1 MNYTYILKCKDGTYY
16 TGWTNNL
23 NKRLKDH
30 NDGKGAKYTK
40 ARLPVSL
47 IYYEEFQTKEEAMS
61 REYAI
66 KRMTR
71 SEKSK
76 LISEYRAVINTERG
90 QNVMSV
96 FENYEQEV
104 KEKWGKTDAYREHK
118 EKTKNYSKQ
127 KWDDLAQGMDH
138 IMAEFA
144 VCMKNGEEPGSHKA
158 RSLAEKLQNHI
169 TENYYY
175 CTNEILAGLGQMY
188 VVDERF
194 KVNIDKYAEGTAEFI
209 CKAIK
214 VKV

>member
-1 MNYTYILKCKDGTYY
+1 MKCKDGTYY

-61 REYAI
+61 REYEI
-66 KRMTR
+66 KRMPR

-76 LISEYRAVINTERG
+76 LIREDNA
-90 QNVMSV
+90 
-96 FENYEQEV
+96 FENHEQEV

-138 IMAEFA
+138 IMVEFA
-144 VCMKNGEEPGSHKA
+144 VCMQNGEEPSSHKA
-158 RSLAEKLQNHI
+158 QKLVEKLQNHI
-169 TENYYY
+169 TKNYYY
-175 CTNEILAGLGQMY
+175 CTDEILEGLGQMY
-188 VVDERF
+188 VADERF
-194 KVNIDKYAEGTAEFI
+194 KVNIDKHAEGTAEFI
-209 CKAIK
+209 CEAIK

>member
-76 LISEYRAVINTERG
+76 LIREDNA
-90 QNVMSV
+90 
-96 FENYEQEV
+96 FENHEQEV
-104 KEKWGKTDAYREHK
+104 KGKWGKTDAYREHK

-127 KWDDLAQGMDH
+127 KWNDLARRMDH

-158 RSLAEKLQNHI
+158 QKLVEKLQNHI

-188 VVDERF
+188 VTDERF
-194 KVNIDKYAEGTAEFI
+194 KVNIDKHAEGTAEFI
-209 CKAIK
+209 LEAIK

>member
-61 REYAI
+61 REYEI
-66 KRMTR
+66 KRMSR

-76 LISEYRAVINTERG
+76 LIREDNE
-90 QNVMSV
+90 
-96 FENYEQEV
+96 FENHDQEV

-127 KWDDLAQGMDH
+127 KRNDLARRMDH

-144 VCMKNGEEPGSHKA
+144 VCMKNGEEPGSYKA
-158 RSLAEKLQNHI
+158 QKLVEKLQNHI

-175 CTNEILAGLGQMY
+175 CTDEILEGLGQMY
-188 VVDERF
+188 VADERF
-194 KVNIDKYAEGTAEFI
+194 KVNIDKHAEGTAEFI
-209 CKAIK
+209 CEAIK